1 MGVAFTCPLVSF
13 DLRQFFPVILK
24 KIFYRFNLVTDLSGW
39 YNGIGLYG
47 ASDIWRGVGCCNG
60 GKPLYER
67 KDGSMT
73 ENQKMDLILQKLGGI
88 EGGLAS
94 VGEDV
99 RSLQGDVQELKGDV
113 RTLKGDVQELKGDV
127 QTLKGDVQT
136 LKGDVQE
143 LKGDVQTLKGD
154 VQTLKEDVE
163 TLKDRVTNIE
173 ITLENETNRNIQLIA
188 EGHLNLDRKLDEA
201 LKELHPNTMYHLKV
215 NHLDGEV
222 TKMKRFLNM
231 A

>member
-1 MGVAFTCPLVSF
+1 M
-13 DLRQFFPVILK
+13 
-24 KIFYRFNLVTDLSGW
+24 
-39 YNGIGLYG
+39 
-47 ASDIWRGVGCCNG
+47 
-60 GKPLYER
+60 YER

-99 RSLQGDVQELKGDV
+99 RSLQGDM
-113 RTLKGDVQELKGDV
+113 
-127 QTLKGDVQT
+127 QTLKGDVKT
-136 LKGDVQE
+136 LKE
-143 LKGDVQTLKGD
+143 D
-154 VQTLKEDVE
+154 VQTLKEDVQ

-188 EGHLNLDRKLDEA
+188 EGHLNLARKLDEA
-201 LKELHPNTMYHLKV
+201 LKELQPNIMYHLRV

-222 TKMKRFLNM
+222 TKMKRMLNM

>member
-1 MGVAFTCPLVSF
+1 M
-13 DLRQFFPVILK
+13 
-24 KIFYRFNLVTDLSGW
+24 
-39 YNGIGLYG
+39 
-47 ASDIWRGVGCCNG
+47 
-60 GKPLYER
+60 
-67 KDGSMT
+67 M

-94 VGEDV
+94 VREDV
-99 RSLQGDVQELKGDV
+99 RSLQGDM
-113 RTLKGDVQELKGDV
+113 
-127 QTLKGDVQT
+127 QTLKGDVKTLKEDVQT
-136 LKGDVQE
+136 LKE
-143 LKGDVQTLKGD
+143 DVQTLKGD
-154 VQTLKEDVE
+154 VQTLKEDVQ

-201 LKELHPNTMYHLKV
+201 LKELQPNTMYHLKV

-222 TKMKRFLNM
+222 TKMKRMLNM

>member
-1 MGVAFTCPLVSF
+1 
-13 DLRQFFPVILK
+13 
-24 KIFYRFNLVTDLSGW
+24 
-39 YNGIGLYG
+39 
-47 ASDIWRGVGCCNG
+47 
-60 GKPLYER
+60 
-67 KDGSMT
+67 MT

-99 RSLQGDVQELKGDV
+99 RSLQGDVQ
-113 RTLKGDVQELKGDV
+113 
-127 QTLKGDVQT
+127 TLKGDVQT
-136 LKGDVQE
+136 LKEDVQT
-143 LKGDVQTLKGD
+143 LKEDVQTLKEDVQTLKGD
-154 VQTLKEDVE
+154 VQTLKEDVQM
-163 TLKDRVTNIE
+163 LKDRVTNIE

-201 LKELHPNTMYHLKV
+201 LKELQPNTMYHLKV

-222 TKMKRFLNM
+222 TKMKRMLNM

>member
-1 MGVAFTCPLVSF
+1 MLQWISS
-13 DLRQFFPVILK
+13 LHK
-24 KIFYRFNLVTDLSGW
+24 
-39 YNGIGLYG
+39 
-47 ASDIWRGVGCCNG
+47 
-60 GKPLYER
+60 R
-67 KDGSMT
+67 KDEEMT

-88 EGGLAS
+88 EGGLVS

-99 RSLQGDVQELKGDV
+99 QSLQGDMQVLKGDV
-113 RTLKGDVQELKGDV
+113 QVLKGDVQELKGDV
-127 QTLKGDVQT
+127 QV

-143 LKGDVQTLKGD
+143 LKEDVQE
-154 VQTLKEDVE
+154 LKEDVQV
-163 TLKDRVTNIE
+163 LKERVTNIE

-201 LKELHPNTMYHLKV
+201 LKELHPNMMYHLKV

-222 TKMKRFLNM
+222 TKMKRILNM

>member
-1 MGVAFTCPLVSF
+1 
-13 DLRQFFPVILK
+13 
-24 KIFYRFNLVTDLSGW
+24 
-39 YNGIGLYG
+39 
-47 ASDIWRGVGCCNG
+47 
-60 GKPLYER
+60 
-67 KDGSMT
+67 MT

-94 VGEDV
+94 VSEDV
-99 RSLQGDVQELKGDV
+99 RSLQGDM
-113 RTLKGDVQELKGDV
+113 

-136 LKGDVQE
+136 I
-143 LKGDVQTLKGD
+143 KGD
-154 VQTLKEDVE
+154 VQTLKEDVQ

-188 EGHLNLDRKLDEA
+188 EGHLNLDRKLNEA
-201 LKELHPNTMYHLKV
+201 LKELQPNTMYHLKV

-222 TKMKRFLNM
+222 TKMKRMLNM

>member
-1 MGVAFTCPLVSF
+1 
-13 DLRQFFPVILK
+13 
-24 KIFYRFNLVTDLSGW
+24 
-39 YNGIGLYG
+39 
-47 ASDIWRGVGCCNG
+47 
-60 GKPLYER
+60 
-67 KDGSMT
+67 MT

-88 EGGLAS
+88 EGGLDS

-99 RSLQGDVQELKGDV
+99 RSLQGDVQ
-113 RTLKGDVQELKGDV
+113 TLKGDVK
-127 QTLKGDVQT
+127 
-136 LKGDVQE
+136 
-143 LKGDVQTLKGD
+143 
-154 VQTLKEDVE
+154 TLKEDVQ

-201 LKELHPNTMYHLKV
+201 LKELKPNTLYHLKV

-222 TKMKRFLNM
+222 TKMKRMLNM

>member
-1 MGVAFTCPLVSF
+1 
-13 DLRQFFPVILK
+13 
-24 KIFYRFNLVTDLSGW
+24 
-39 YNGIGLYG
+39 
-47 ASDIWRGVGCCNG
+47 
-60 GKPLYER
+60 
-67 KDGSMT
+67 MT

-99 RSLQGDVQELKGDV
+99 RTLQGDV
-113 RTLKGDVQELKGDV
+113 RM
-127 QTLKGDVQT
+127 
-136 LKGDVQE
+136 

-154 VQTLKEDVE
+154 VQTLKEDVQS
-163 TLKDRVTNIE
+163 LKERVTNIE

-222 TKMKRFLNM
+222 TKMKRILNM

>member
-1 MGVAFTCPLVSF
+1 
-13 DLRQFFPVILK
+13 
-24 KIFYRFNLVTDLSGW
+24 
-39 YNGIGLYG
+39 
-47 ASDIWRGVGCCNG
+47 
-60 GKPLYER
+60 
-67 KDGSMT
+67 MT

-99 RSLQGDVQELKGDV
+99 RSLQGDVQ
-113 RTLKGDVQELKGDV
+113 TLKGDV

-136 LKGDVQE
+136 LKGDVQT
-143 LKGDVQTLKGD
+143 LKEDVQTLKGD
-154 VQTLKEDVE
+154 VQTLKEDVQM
-163 TLKDRVTNIE
+163 LKDRVTNIE

-201 LKELHPNTMYHLKV
+201 LKELQPNTMYHLKV

-222 TKMKRFLNM
+222 TKMKRMLNM

>member
-1 MGVAFTCPLVSF
+1 
-13 DLRQFFPVILK
+13 
-24 KIFYRFNLVTDLSGW
+24 
-39 YNGIGLYG
+39 
-47 ASDIWRGVGCCNG
+47 
-60 GKPLYER
+60 
-67 KDGSMT
+67 MT

-94 VGEDV
+94 VGEDL
-99 RSLQGDVQELKGDV
+99 RALQGDVQ
-113 RTLKGDVQELKGDV
+113 T
-127 QTLKGDVQT
+127 
-136 LKGDVQE
+136 

-154 VQTLKEDVE
+154 VQTLKEDVQTLKE
-163 TLKDRVTNIE
+163 DVQTLKGDVQTLKEDVQMLKDRVTNIE

-201 LKELHPNTMYHLKV
+201 LKELQPNTMYHLKV

-222 TKMKRFLNM
+222 TKMKRMLNM